1 MTQQHLPAPHVRT
14 RPFYVPVKYKLVLAL
29 VGAFGWCGFSAWL
42 ALPWITDLAELL
54 TPFWAWLIVGGI
66 ALLPGLASAFV
77 LAGLLLDAR
86 PYYLEVTQ
94 LHQLPRLSI
103 LVAAYN
109 EARSIDE
116 TLSSLT
122 LQAYPADIEILVID
136 DGSTDTTADRVRNF
150 QARGHYD
157 PARFSIRLL
166 QVERNGG
173 KARALNLGLAQV
185 SHELIV
191 TVDGDSYL
199 YQHAL
204 QNLAANLIYGPPR
217 TAAVAGTVLVRNS
230 RHNLIARL
238 QEWDYFHGIAIVKR
252 TQSLFQGTLV
262 AQGAFSIYRREA
274 LVEVG
279 GWPETVGEDIVLTW
293 GLLEQGQRIGYAENA
308 FVFTNVPETLGAYYR
323 QRKRWARGLIE
334 AIKAHP
340 RILTRPRL
348 NTPFIYMNL
357 MFPFIDFAYLCF
369 FLPGVILAA
378 FFGFHAIAG
387 PMTLVLLPLAFV
399 SNVVMYVK
407 QRHIFEENGLKVRRN
422 YLGWFLY
429 AIAYQLLLSPAS
441 LAGYFTEVLG
451 AKKKW

>member
-1 MTQQHLPAPHVRT
+1 MPELQSSAARVAIPRL
-14 RPFYVPVKYKLVLAL
+14 YLPVKYKLVLAL
-29 VGAFGWCGFSAWL
+29 AGAFGWCGFSAWL
-42 ALPWITDLAELL
+42 ALPWITDLAELVG
-54 TPFWAWLIVGGI
+54 PFWAWAIIGGV

-77 LAGLLLDAR
+77 LAGLLLDSR
-86 PYYLEVTQ
+86 PRYLEATQ
-94 LHQLPRLSI
+94 LGQLPPLSI

-109 EARSIDE
+109 EARNIDD
-116 TLSSLT
+116 TLTSLT
-122 LQAYPADIEILVID
+122 CQEYPAEIEILVID
-136 DGSTDTTADRVRNF
+136 DGSTDATADRVRDF
-150 QARGHYD
+150 QARVSYD
-157 PARFSIRLL
+157 PARFRVRLI
-166 QVERNGG
+166 QAQRNGG

-185 SHELIV
+185 RHDLVV

-199 YQHAL
+199 YEHAL
-204 QNLAANLIYGPPR
+204 RNIAANLVHGPPR
-217 TAAVAGTVLVRNS
+217 TAAVAGTVLARNS
-230 RHNLIARL
+230 RRNLIARL

-279 GWPETVGEDIVLTW
+279 GWPDTVGEDIVLTW
-293 GLLEQGQRIGYAENA
+293 GLLEEGYRIGYAENA

-334 AIKAHP
+334 AIKAYP

-357 MFPFIDFAYLCF
+357 MFPYIDFAYLCF
-369 FLPGVILAA
+369 FLPGVLLAVL
-378 FFGFHAIAG
+378 FGFYAIAG
-387 PMTLVLLPLAFV
+387 PMTLILLPLALV

-407 QRHIFEENGLKVRRN
+407 QRRIFAENGLKVRRN
-422 YLGWFLY
+422 YLGWMLY
-429 AIAYQLLLSPAS
+429 AVTYQLLLSPAS

-451 AKKKW
+451 ARKKW